1 MMPYII
7 VVVCCAVF
15 ALMRTIHRA
24 GAHKS
29 VFPSAITGILA
40 LTAVNHAPFLGGA
53 MLAMN
58 LFNVSICAFF
68 GIPGLIALLMLRMIC
83 VI

>member
-24 GAHKS
+24 GAHRA
-29 VFPSAITGILA
+29 VFPSALTVILA
-40 LTAVNHAPFLGGA
+40 LTAINHVPFWGGA
-53 MLAMN
+53 LLTMN
-58 LFNVSICAFF
+58 LFNVSVCAFF

-83 VI
+83 VL